1 MDPATIAIIIEGL
14 IALGKEFGPA
24 AIEAIAKL
32 ASGEDPMTALDHERV
47 KEILPHPLA
56 LAAVRA
62 VERARRGLPSD
73 DAPSAPS
80 DR

>member
-47 KEILPHPLA
+47 NEILPHPLA

-62 VERARRGLPSD
+62 VERAKRGLPAE